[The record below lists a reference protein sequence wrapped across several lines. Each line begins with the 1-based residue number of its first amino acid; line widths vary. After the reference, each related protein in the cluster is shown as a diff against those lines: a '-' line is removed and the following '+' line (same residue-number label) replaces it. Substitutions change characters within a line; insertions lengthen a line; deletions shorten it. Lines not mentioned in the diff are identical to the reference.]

1 MNILSVLGCADTD
14 GVWQGVAVE
23 TPAARFIAET
33 VLASPGEVTI
43 LALGPLTNLAL
54 AMQYDAKVADA
65 MVSYLTWPAISQSVS
80 PDQCSMVW

>member
-1 MNILSVLGCADTD
+1 M
-14 GVWQGVAVE
+14 WQGVAVE

-33 VLASPGEVTI
+33 VLANPGEVTI

-65 MVSYLTWPAISQSVS
+65 MVSFLTWPL
-80 PDQCSMVW
+80 